1 MAVSLSEVEGTRLAC
16 FASIEEPS
24 VSSQEEGPTFVHSP
38 LDEKGVE
45 LFPAWGDGLG

>member
-1 MAVSLSEVEGTRLAC
+1 MAVSLSEVEGTRLVC

-24 VSSQEEGPTFVHSP
+24 VSSLEGEPTFEHSP

-45 LFPAWGDGLG
+45 LFQAWGDGPG